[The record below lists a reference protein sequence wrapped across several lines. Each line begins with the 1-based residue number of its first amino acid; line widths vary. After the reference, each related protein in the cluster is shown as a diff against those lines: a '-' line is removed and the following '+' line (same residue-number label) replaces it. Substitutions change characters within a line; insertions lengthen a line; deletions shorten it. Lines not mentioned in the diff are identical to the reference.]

1 MIWCRVVIVSLLI
14 ALITSC
20 VTEQKDIK
28 FKWDQKKDKE
38 EVGLL
43 VRYMEAYPLVF
54 KENSKLELQQLF
66 VKRTTLLESYN
77 EGVYTASDFHQ
88 YWELR
93 KDYFKGLGLN
103 RLGDDR
109 FEKQY
114 ELLRNEEPKSFLE
127 LSEFVYT
134 VFRSDKNEVK
144 SIVANQIQAQNSVK

>member
-14 ALITSC
+14 ALVTSC

-38 EVGLL
+38 EVELL
-43 VRYMEAYPLVF
+43 ARYMEAYPLVF

-93 KDYFKGLGLN
+93 KYYFKVYFSPDIPV
-103 RLGDDR
+103 RLKTQLCCFD
-109 FEKQY
+109 
-114 ELLRNEEPKSFLE
+114 
-127 LSEFVYT
+127 
-134 VFRSDKNEVK
+134 
-144 SIVANQIQAQNSVK
+144 QNSLHNFNSRASWCKARFLLNQN